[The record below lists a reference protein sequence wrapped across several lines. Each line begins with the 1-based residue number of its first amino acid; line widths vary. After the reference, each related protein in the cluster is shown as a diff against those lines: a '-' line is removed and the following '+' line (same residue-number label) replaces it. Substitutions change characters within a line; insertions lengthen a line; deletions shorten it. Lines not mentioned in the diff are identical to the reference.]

1 MRKKLTRQL
10 LEKLPKTDLHCHLD
24 GSMRLQTILS
34 LAESYKIRLP
44 ADNEDD
50 LRKLIVMKSG
60 CSSLVDYLK
69 VFDVTLMVL
78 QTDEALERAAFELVE
93 DAARENVR
101 YLEIRFAPILHTNS
115 LLPFEKI
122 FESVISGMTRAEK
135 RYKIKTGLLICG
147 MRNFPGEISHM
158 ARRLHDRLY
167 TFSDRDTSRLL
178 AQHTAKVTTNLSQKY
193 PTIVGFDIAGPE
205 DGYPAKDFYEA
216 FQEIINGHLS
226 ITIHAGEAYGPESIE
241 QAVKYCHAHR
251 IGHGTRLIE
260 AKDGKRLRT
269 LYNYFKDKRIPI
281 EICLTSNL
289 QTGTVKSFSDHP
301 IKTFLEDKL
310 RCTICTDNRLVSD
323 TTVTDE
329 YMRLIEHFHITNE
342 ELYKLILYGF
352 ESTFLPYEEKEAIL
366 REVEPVLQQ
375 ELLQPPANPA
385 PKKED

>member
-1 MRKKLTRQL
+1 MPAITREL
-10 LEKLPKTDLHCHLD
+10 LERLPKTDLHCHLD

-50 LRKLIVMKSG
+50 LRKLIVMNEG

-69 VFDVTLMVL
+69 VFDVTLLVL
-78 QTDEALERAAFELVE
+78 QTDEALERAAYELAE
-93 DAARENVR
+93 DAAHENVR
-101 YLEIRFAPILHTNS
+101 YLEVRFAPILHTNS

-122 FESVISGMTRAEK
+122 FESVIAGLLRAEK
-135 RYKIKTGLLICG
+135 RYKIKTGLLVCG
-147 MRNFPGEISHM
+147 MRNFPSEISHM

-167 TFSDRDTSRLL
+167 TFSDVELSRIL
-178 AQHTAKVTTNLSQKY
+178 AIQTAKVTTRLSEKY

-205 DGYPAKDFYEA
+205 SGYPAKDFYDA
-216 FQEIINGHLS
+216 FQEIINGHMS

-260 AKDGKRLRT
+260 AKDDSRLRT
-269 LYNYFKDKRIPI
+269 LYRYFKDKRIPI

-289 QTGTVKSFSDHP
+289 QTGTVKSIENHP

-329 YMRLIEHFHITNE
+329 YLRLAETFNLSAKD
-342 ELYKLILYGF
+342 LYKLVIYGF
-352 ESTFLPYEEKEAIL
+352 ESTFLPYEEREAIL
-366 REVEPVLQQ
+366 REVEPILAR
-375 ELLQPPANPA
+375 ELLGTPA
-385 PKKED
+385 